1 MSTAGQV
8 PPPPWFAPTLAA
20 LIERRD
26 LTAVE
31 MCALMHAV
39 VGGACGEAE
48 TAALLVALRMKGET
62 ADELAAA
69 AAVLREYRV
78 HFDAGRDGVLDTCG
92 TGGDGTGTFNISTA
106 TALVVAAAG
115 VPVVKHG
122 NRAASGRS
130 SSADVLCELGLPIEA
145 GPAWA
150 ARCLRETGL
159 AFCFAPHY
167 HPALARVA
175 ELRRR
180 LGIRTLFNCLGP
192 LANPAGAAYQ
202 LLGVGRP
209 ELLDP
214 IAGALAELGTR
225 HALVVCGADGFD
237 EVSLT
242 GPTLVRE
249 VRGGA
254 VTAREWTPGDFGLE
268 SCRLEELGAAGPAAS
283 AAVVR
288 GVLDDRPGPARRVVV
303 ANAAAAL
310 LAADRVGSLGDGVAL
325 ADTTIRTGRAR
336 QVWERIRGLGGESAH

>member
-1 MSTAGQV
+1 
-8 PPPPWFAPTLAA
+8 
-20 LIERRD
+20 
-26 LTAVE
+26 
-31 MCALMHAV
+31 
-39 VGGACGEAE
+39 
-48 TAALLVALRMKGET
+48 
-62 ADELAAA
+62 
-69 AAVLREYRV
+69 
-78 HFDAGRDGVLDTCG
+78 
-92 TGGDGTGTFNISTA
+92 
-106 TALVVAAAG
+106 
-115 VPVVKHG
+115 
-122 NRAASGRS
+122 
-130 SSADVLCELGLPIEA
+130 
-145 GPAWA
+145 
-150 ARCLRETGL
+150 LRETGL

-310 LAADRVGSLGDGVAL
+310 LAADRVGSLWDGVAL